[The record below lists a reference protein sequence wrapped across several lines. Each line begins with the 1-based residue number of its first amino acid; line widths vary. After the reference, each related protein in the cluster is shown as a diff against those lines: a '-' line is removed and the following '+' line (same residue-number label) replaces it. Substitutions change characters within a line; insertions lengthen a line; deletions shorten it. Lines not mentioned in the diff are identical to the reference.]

1 MGLPLLPFFL
11 SKRGRKVWDDSTVT
25 FLSEIRSNVRV
36 IATSLTR
43 IMELKSNYSVREEEL
58 NTQLNITLS
67 EFRDLR
73 DLLENDKSR
82 ILSLNGDLYNAVK
95 IMEAYSVISDRE
107 GVKFLVENTERILR
121 AARWCDGSLTKFLR
135 IYKKYER

>member
-1 MGLPLLPFFL
+1 MPFFL
-11 SKRGRKVWDDSTVT
+11 SKRGRKVWDDSTIT

-43 IMELKSNYSVREEEL
+43 IMELKSDYSVREEEL

-73 DLLENDKSR
+73 DLLENGKSC

-135 IYKKYER
+135 SYKR

>member
-25 FLSEIRSNVRV
+25 FLSEVRSNVRV

>member
-1 MGLPLLPFFL
+1 MPFFL

-25 FLSEIRSNVRV
+25 FLSEVRSNVRV

-95 IMEAYSVISDRE
+95 
-107 GVKFLVENTERILR
+107 
-121 AARWCDGSLTKFLR
+121 
-135 IYKKYER
+135 